1 MRPHRYGLR
10 LSEQRKL
17 ITISHAD
24 IDSMARNRSLKQERE
39 AARQDAS
46 RQALRQALSRA

>member
-1 MRPHRYGLR
+1 MKRHRYGLR
-10 LSEQRKL
+10 ASEQRKL
-17 ITISHAD
+17 TTISHAE
-24 IDSMARNRSLKQERE
+24 IDSIAHTRAIRQDRE